1 MILYVNGCPRDGS
14 RTDRLARKL
23 LNKLGDYE
31 EVNLEN
37 EHFIPMDG
45 ERLEYRTRLIDQN
58 NYSDPIFDYA
68 KQFAAA
74 DTIVIA
80 APFWDLSFP
89 AELKV
94 YIENIYVTGIVS
106 KYGADGRP
114 EGLCKAKKL
123 YYVTTAGGPYDSRY
137 SYDYIQD
144 LALNYFGI
152 DETMLIQAEMLDI
165 FGNDPEKILAECMEC
180 YHLV

>member
-1 MILYVNGCPRDGS
+1 M
-14 RTDRLARKL
+14 
-23 LNKLGDYE
+23 
-31 EVNLEN
+31 
-37 EHFIPMDG
+37 IPMTKA
-45 ERLEYRTRLIDQN
+45 RLEYRMQLINQN

-68 KQFAAA
+68 KQFSAA
-74 DTIVIA
+74 DIIVIA

-89 AELKV
+89 AALKV

-165 FGNDPEKILAECMEC
+165 FGNDPEKILAEYMES
-180 YHLV
+180 YHLL